1 MNLKCN
7 EQVFFELLRAGL
19 EKEARLSM
27 FATIDLKEVYHIAEE
42 QAVIGLVAAGLEH
55 VTDVKVHKEDVLL
68 FVGSA
73 LQLEHRNTA
82 MNEFVARL
90 IEQLRAAEVYA
101 ILVKGQGIAQC
112 YHRPLWRASGD
123 VDLLLDAADY
133 EKAKKLLIPLA
144 TDVET
149 EYSHFKHLGM
159 TLDGWM
165 VELHGTQHS
174 RLSKRVDGMI
184 DSVQKDVFYGG
195 NVRPWVNG
203 GVTVFFDRT
212 G

>member
-1 MNLKCN
+1 MFGAIDFKD
-7 EQVFFELLRAGL
+7 VFR
-19 EKEARLSM
+19 
-27 FATIDLKEVYHIAEE
+27 IAEE
-42 QAVIGLVAAGLEH
+42 QSVLGLVAAGLEH
-55 VTDVKVHKEDVLL
+55 VADVKVPKEDVSR
-68 FVGSA
+68 FIGSA

-90 IEQLRAAEVYA
+90 MEQLRAAEVYA

-149 EYSHFKHLGM
+149 EYSHFKHVGM

-174 RLSKRVDGMI
+174 
-184 DSVQKDVFYGG
+184 
-195 NVRPWVNG
+195 
-203 GVTVFFDRT
+203 
-212 G
+212 